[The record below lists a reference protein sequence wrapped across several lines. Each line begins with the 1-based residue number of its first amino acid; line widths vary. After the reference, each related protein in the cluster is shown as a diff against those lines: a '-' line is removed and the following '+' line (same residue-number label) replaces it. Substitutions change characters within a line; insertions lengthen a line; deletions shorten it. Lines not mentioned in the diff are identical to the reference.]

1 MSASETEDF
10 TPSEE
15 LVMEV
20 LVARW
25 RLGERLWT
33 FSSRQRKAIQSLA
46 AKGYVNIINGNVVR
60 TVRAS
65 LTEKAIAENLTYNY
79 IPPVADTK
87 KLKKKFKK
95 ITKEAKSLKR
105 KLRKVSKTDK

>member
-87 KLKKKFKK
+87 KLKKKFKN

>member
-1 MSASETEDF
+1 MANSEEKNL

-20 LVARW
+20 LIARW

-33 FSSRQRKAIQSLA
+33 FSSRQKRTIERLA
-46 AKGYVNIINGNVVR
+46 AKGYVTSMHGIVEK

-65 LTEKAIAENLTYNY
+65 LTDKSVSENLTFNY
-79 IPPVADTK
+79 IPPIADTK

-95 ITKEAKSLKR
+95 ITKAAKSLK
-105 KLRKVSKTDK
+105 KK

>member
-1 MSASETEDF
+1 MATVEAEVF

-20 LVARW
+20 LIARW

-33 FSSRQRKAIQSLA
+33 FSSRQKRAIQSLA
-46 AKGYVNIINGNVVR
+46 AKGYVNIINGNTVR

-79 IPPVADTK
+79 VPPIADTK
-87 KLKKKFKK
+87 N
-95 ITKEAKSLKR
+95 
-105 KLRKVSKTDK
+105 